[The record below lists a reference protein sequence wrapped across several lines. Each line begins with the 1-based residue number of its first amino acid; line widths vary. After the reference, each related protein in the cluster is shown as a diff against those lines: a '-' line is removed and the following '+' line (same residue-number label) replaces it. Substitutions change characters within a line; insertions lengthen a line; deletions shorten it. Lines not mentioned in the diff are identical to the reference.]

1 MATHDH
7 FLKLDGIDGE
17 SQDSKFKGQIDV
29 LSFGYQANQG
39 GTSHVGGGGGKGR
52 VALGDFVINKN
63 IDKAS
68 PALFQYCCSGQPI
81 TKAVFTSRKAGKD
94 QQPFYVVT
102 MTDVLVSSHQ
112 TGNPAGGNSP
122 APANSGAGSGKGP
135 VSATPALSDDWVANE
150 TITLNYSTISIAYSE
165 QGADGS
171 VKGAITK
178 GWDAKANKII

>member
-29 LSFGYQANQG
+29 LSFSFHANQG

-52 VALGDFVINKN
+52 VALGDLTITKN
-63 IDKAS
+63 LDKAS

-81 TKAVFTSRKAGKD
+81 TKAVLTSRKAGKD
-94 QQPFYVVT
+94 QQPYYVVT
-102 MTDVLVSSHQ
+102 MTDVLVSSHA
-112 TGNPAGGNSP
+112 TGNTGGDSPAAAPAGNPAAPTSNIP
-122 APANSGAGSGKGP
+122 A
-135 VSATPALSDDWVANE
+135 DDWLATE
-150 TITLNYSTISIAYSE
+150 SITLNYSTISIAYSE
-165 QGADGS
+165 QAADGS

-178 GWDAKANKII
+178 GWDAKQNKTI

>member
-17 SQDSKFKGQIDV
+17 AQDSKFKGQIDV
-29 LSFGYQANQG
+29 LAFEYGATQG

-52 VALGDFVINKN
+52 VALQDLSITKN

-81 TKAVFTSRKAGKD
+81 TKAVLTSRKAGKD
-94 QQPFYVVT
+94 QQPYYVIT
-102 MTDVLVSSHQ
+102 MTDVLVSSHA
-112 TGNPAGGNSP
+112 TGGEGSVPATSNVIRGPKGVSST
-122 APANSGAGSGKGP
+122 APAEDWL
-135 VSATPALSDDWVANE
+135 ATE

-165 QGADGS
+165 QAADGS

-178 GWDAKANKII
+178 GWDAKGNKVI

>member
-17 SQDSKFKGQIDV
+17 SQDSKMKGQIDV
-29 LSFGYQANQG
+29 LSFSFHALQG
-39 GTSHVGGGGGKGR
+39 GTSAVGGGGGKGR
-52 VALGDFVINKN
+52 VALGDVVITKN

-81 TKAVFTSRKAGKD
+81 TKAVMTSRKAGKD
-94 QQPFYVVT
+94 QQPYYVVT
-102 MTDVLVSSHQ
+102 MTDVLVSSHA
-112 TGNPAGGNSP
+112 TGYTSGTGSTGSAAPLIPGRSNVVSNIPA
-122 APANSGAGSGKGP
+122 
-135 VSATPALSDDWVANE
+135 DDWLATE

-178 GWDAKANKII
+178 GWDAKGNKIV

>member
-17 SQDSKFKGQIDV
+17 SQDSKFKNQIDV
-29 LSFGYQANQG
+29 LSFGFQANQG

-52 VALGDFVINKN
+52 VALGDLVISKGL
-63 IDKAS
+63 DKSS

-81 TKAVFTSRKAGKD
+81 TKAVLTTRKAGKD
-94 QQPFYVVT
+94 QQPYYTVT

-112 TGNPAGGNSP
+112 TGNTNGGAAASAAAPGPSP
-122 APANSGAGSGKGP
+122 KVPQL
-135 VSATPALSDDWVANE
+135 TDDWLATE

-165 QGADGS
+165 QSADGS
-171 VKGAITK
+171 TKGAITK
-178 GWDAKANKII
+178 GWDAKQNKVM

>member
-17 SQDSKFKGQIDV
+17 SQDSKFKNQIDV
-29 LSFGYQANQG
+29 LTYGFMANQG
-39 GTSHVGGGGGKGR
+39 GTSHTGGGGGKGR
-52 VALGDFVINKN
+52 VALGDIVISKN

-81 TKAVFTSRKAGKD
+81 TKAVLTSRKAGKD
-94 QQPFYVVT
+94 QQPYYVVT

-112 TGNPAGGNSP
+112 TGNTNGNSP
-122 APANSGAGSGKGP
+122 AAPTASIGTRTGP
-135 VSATPALSDDWVANE
+135 SSATPALSDDWLATE
-150 TITLNYSTISIAYSE
+150 QITLNYSTISIAYSE
-165 QGADGS
+165 QAADGS

-178 GWDAKANKII
+178 GWDAKQNKVI

>member
-17 SQDSKFKGQIDV
+17 SQDSKMKGQIDV
-29 LSFGYQANQG
+29 LSFAFHAIQG
-39 GTSHVGGGGGKGR
+39 GTSAVGGGGGKGR
-52 VALGDFVINKN
+52 VALGDLTITKN

-81 TKAVFTSRKAGKD
+81 TKAVLTSRKAGKD
-94 QQPFYVVT
+94 QQPYYVVT
-102 MTDVLVSSHQ
+102 MTDVLVSSHA
-112 TGNPAGGNSP
+112 TGNTGNTSP
-122 APANSGAGSGKGP
+122 SPSPTAIGTRQ
-135 VSATPALSDDWVANE
+135 TPTSNMPSDDWLATE
-150 TITLNYSTISIAYSE
+150 DITLNYSTISIAYSE

-178 GWDAKANKII
+178 GWDAKGNKII